1 MSIIKISFS
10 RETPDQDEHEREVCD
25 HCGFVYYQNP
35 KVVVGAVATYEGR
48 FLMCRRAIDPG
59 RGLWTIPAGFMELN
73 ETCEQAAQREAREE
87 ANAVIVLDGVLAIY
101 TLQHISQVQ
110 IFYRARLVEPTI
122 SPGVESLEVGLYAW
136 DDIPWAEI
144 AFPSVHWVLHHYREA
159 LQKNQAVPF
168 GNPETP

>member
-1 MSIIKISFS
+1 
-10 RETPDQDEHEREVCD
+10 ETPDQDEHEREVCD

-87 ANAVIVLDGVLAIY
+87 ANAVIALDGVLAIY

-110 IFYRARLVEPTI
+110 IFYQARLAEPAI
-122 SPGVESLEVGLYAW
+122 SPGAESLEVGLYAW

-144 AFPSVHWVLHHYREA
+144 AFPSVHWVLYHYREA
-159 LQKNQAVPF
+159 LRKDQTLPF